1 MLRSILVVL
10 DGSASSVE
18 AGLLALEFGRR
29 HRAHVE
35 GLGIVNSA
43 WIQRPEPV
51 PIGGMAYKRRS
62 I

>member
-1 MLRSILVVL
+1 MLRSIVVAL

-18 AGLLALEFGRR
+18 AGLLALELGKR

-35 GLGIVNSA
+35 VLGIVNSA

-51 PIGGMAYKRRS
+51 PIGGMA
-62 I
+62 